1 MKAVLLIGGTGK
13 HAQPK
18 ALKRHKSLTVLAGK
32 TLIEWQ
38 IEWLKRHKIT
48 SLILLAGSSGGE
60 VAEYLGTGRKYGI
73 NVTFVFEEEPLGT
86 AGAIRNAYELLKSE
100 EMFIAMNGDVI
111 TDIDLYKMRLGRDEV
126 AVMATVPL
134 KTTYGVVIVR
144 GSKVAQFYD
153 RPVLENYWLNAG
165 VYLMSQRIFSYLP
178 ETGNLE
184 KTAFP
189 KLAREDK
196 LGAYPVGN
204 VLWYSIETERDLTEA
219 EKEMLKRGMKP

>member
-38 IEWLKRHKIT
+38 IEWLKRHNIT

-204 VLWYSIETERDLTEA
+204 ALWYSIETERDLTEA